1 MSLCHFEPEKKN
13 SSWTD
18 KFRMS
23 TAVAH
28 LFGIGF
34 KLLSLGHRSQQNE
47 VKSEPAYL
55 WGLESIFV
63 WLWREINVL
72 LWEIDTKNCISCRC
86 LWANRKEKAW
96 KYADNPYLQE
106 TLWSLIQYFSWY
118 KMFLYIINN
127 KHLDAQSR
135 NNFSVSDHFLLC
147 INCQLV
153 VVYFSLEN
161 VGFLKSIYLIEKSAE
176 KYLVE
181 TWSVC
186 VYDFIF
192 I

>member
-1 MSLCHFEPEKKN
+1 MYI

-28 LFGIGF
+28 LFGIHF

-72 LWEIDTKNCISCRC
+72 LWEIVARICISCRC

-96 KYADNPYLQE
+96 KYTGNPYLQE
-106 TLWSLIQYFSWY
+106 TLWSPNQYFTWY

-127 KHLDAQSR
+127 KVLDTQSR
-135 NNFSVSDHFLLC
+135 NLLGVC
-147 INCQLV
+147 RRILGG
-153 VVYFSLEN
+153 YIF
-161 VGFLKSIYLIEKSAE
+161 KSIYLIEKSE
-176 KYLVE
+176 VS
-181 TWSVC
+181 SVC
-186 VYDFIF
+186 LWFYICIIVVCIW
-192 I
+192 

>member
-1 MSLCHFEPEKKN
+1 MSLWECNINKKIYI

-28 LFGIGF
+28 LFGIHF

-72 LWEIDTKNCISCRC
+72 LWEIDARICISCIC
-86 LWANRKEKAW
+86 LWASRKEKAW
-96 KYADNPYLQE
+96 KYTGNPYLQE
-106 TLWSLIQYFSWY
+106 ALWSPIQYFTWY

-127 KHLDAQSR
+127 KLLDAQSR
-135 NNFSVSDHFLLC
+135 NLLGGCRLFEINIFARKISRKVSCGNMKCVFMNLFMYNSC
-147 INCQLV
+147 M
-153 VVYFSLEN
+153 
-161 VGFLKSIYLIEKSAE
+161 YL
-176 KYLVE
+176 
-181 TWSVC
+181 
-186 VYDFIF
+186 
-192 I
+192 